1 MCTEVLKLRKA
12 YKKLIVSSSV
22 LISPLVVFNSALAD
36 EVPGSSKSSPYRVD
50 VEETNPVTEIP
61 DSSITNLKKERVK
74 SEYQNQLTSVS
85 QLSDV
90 QPTDWA
96 FQALQSLVERYGCI
110 AGYPNGTFRGNS
122 AMTRYEFAAGLN
134 ACLDRVNELIAT
146 ATADMA
152 NKQDLETIQKLQA
165 EFSAELATLRGR
177 VDALEARTSELEA
190 NQFST
195 TTKLTGE
202 VIFAVSGGGSG
213 SKPVLGAD
221 TNTLGLTV
229 PANFPRTPEYQ
240 RGAFKPPRNG
250 RAVSSTGD
258 ANTTFNSRV
267 RLNLITSFTGTD
279 RLLTR
284 FEAGNGGGFLNTSAK
299 DFRAAPTLQSNYGN
313 VGLGTFANEYA
324 GVPNELELS
333 VLRYD
338 FNVSKDLRV
347 SIGPAMQVEDHV
359 DKNSYANNE
368 AVDFSSTFFI
378 NNPLI
383 ALINLRKGVPGAAF
397 DWNPGQGAFSVR
409 GLYLAAN
416 GAEPLTGPSNPNGVP
431 PLPTRRGLFGNP
443 YQGIVELEFAPKRGN
458 AKGPLALRL
467 QYTNGYY
474 GNRTGY
480 TLGANAEWAFSKNAG
495 VFGRYGYGG
504 ISLIQGVAGSSIN
517 TFTNIESSLN
527 NDVVTYNPNTFMF
540 GFSFR
545 DVFKPGVIA
554 ALAVGQP
561 FIDNKVGNS
570 TQTNFEAFINF
581 PVTNNI
587 RITPDLQ
594 LIFNPNNNSANDTIV
609 VGTLRTVFN
618 F

>member
-1 MCTEVLKLRKA
+1 MLES
-12 YKKLIVSSSV
+12 KKLIFAAIASASVIANIAPAKSLAESSQEQQV
-22 LISPLVVFNSALAD
+22 
-36 EVPGSSKSSPYRVD
+36 
-50 VEETNPVTEIP
+50 NPVDQIA
-61 DSSITNLKKERVK
+61 DSSRKNSN
-74 SEYQNQLTSVS
+74 SEPGVFYDNAGETEEQEQVSSVS

-110 AGYPNGTFRGNS
+110 AGYPNGTFRGNR

-134 ACLDRVNELIAT
+134 ACLDRVNELIAKST
-146 ATADMA
+146 SDLVS
-152 NKQDLETIQKLQA
+152 KQDLQTTQRLQE
-165 EFSAELATLRGR
+165 EFSSELATLRGR

-195 TTKLTGE
+195 TTKLNGE
-202 VIFAVSGGGSG
+202 VIFAISGGGSG
-213 SKPVLGAD
+213 SGPVYSSD
-221 TNTLGLTV
+221 TNSLGLTV
-229 PANFPRTPEYQ
+229 PASFPRSGDTPAG
-240 RGAFKPPRNG
+240 RLTPPRNG
-250 RAVSSTGD
+250 RVTSNTGD
-258 ANTTFNSRV
+258 ANTTFNTRV
-267 RLNLITSFTGTD
+267 RLNLTTSFTGTD

-284 FEAGNGGGFLNTSAK
+284 LEAGNGGGFLNTSAK
-299 DFRAAPTLQSNYGN
+299 DFRGAQLLTSNYGN
-313 VGLGTFANEYA
+313 AGLANFANEYA
-324 GVPNELELS
+324 GVPSDLALS

-338 FNVSKDLRV
+338 FNVGKDLRL

-409 GLYLAAN
+409 GLYLAA
-416 GAEPLTGPSNPNGVP
+416 GGSEPLEGPSNPNFAGAPRGTQP
-431 PLPTRRGLFGNP
+431 PLITNRGLFGNP
-443 YQGIVELEFAPKRGN
+443 YEGIIELEFAPKRGN

-467 QYTNGYY
+467 QYTNGFY

-480 TLGANAEWAFSKNAG
+480 TLGANAEWAFSKKAG
-495 VFGRYGYGG
+495 IFGRYGYGSL
-504 ISLIQGVAGSSIN
+504 SLIEGVDAASVN
-517 TFTNIESSLN
+517 RFTNIESSLN
-527 NDVVTYNPNTFMF
+527 RSEVTFNPNTFMF
-540 GFSFR
+540 GVSFR

-594 LIFNPNNNSANDTIV
+594 LIFNPNNNSVNDTIF